1 MINTKLYLFFK
12 LIVICG
18 GLLERETIKRDF
30 EPKYAEIVSLL
41 EAEMDNTK
49 KIYDIQKKI
58 KDSHQQIVVHRNM
71 PDVSGGL
78 KWCQELKD
86 RVTKPMESFNRL
98 IEHPIA
104 KSEQMDRVNK
114 KYHELIALLDA
125 FVAEIY
131 KDWCTH
137 VGSLSNNNL
146 EKNLIIRDPKNK
158 SIKTNFDPQVKL
170 LFTLLSNL
178 KKDHQFSQYVA
189 YCCLKRSQVFGCT

>member
-1 MINTKLYLFFK
+1 MLFEIFFKK

-18 GLLERETIKRDF
+18 GLLERETIKKDF
-30 EPKYAEIVSLL
+30 EPKYAHIVSLL
-41 EAEMDNTK
+41 EVEMDNTK

-58 KDSHQQIVVHRNM
+58 KDANQQIAVHRNM

-86 RVTKPMESFNRL
+86 RITKPMDAFNRL

-104 KSEQMDRVNK
+104 KSEQMNRVNK

-125 FVAEIY
+125 FVVEIY
-131 KDWCTH
+131 KNWCTH

-146 EKNLIIRDPKNK
+146 EKNLIIRDLKTK
-158 SIKTNFDPQVKL
+158 SIKTNFDPQVRT
-170 LFTLLSNL
+170 TLKINIIL
-178 KKDHQFSQYVA
+178 K
-189 YCCLKRSQVFGCT
+189 